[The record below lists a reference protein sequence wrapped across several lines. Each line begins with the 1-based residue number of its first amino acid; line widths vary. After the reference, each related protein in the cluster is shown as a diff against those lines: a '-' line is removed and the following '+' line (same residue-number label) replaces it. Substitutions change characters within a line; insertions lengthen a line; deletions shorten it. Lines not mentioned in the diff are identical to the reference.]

1 MSALNIQNLLKET
14 ILVGITD
21 HSLQTLAGLSIISL
35 GILVAGFLVYKLV
48 NVIIVSWVNQIFR
61 HSRYIFLNAIADA
74 HLINIISIFIFAIIL
89 DVGSA
94 LIDARSSSYL
104 IDAYVKL
111 LVNGAYLLYFLAVTT
126 MLGRFLSAVNIIYE
140 RQFDQ
145 QHEYSIYGYVK
156 MLQFGLWCCAAIIY
170 VSFILNKSPWATLT
184 GIGAVS
190 AFLLL
195 IFKDTFLGLISS
207 IQATANQIVKR
218 GDWVVIPKYNVD
230 GEVIY
235 ISISSIKIRNW
246 DNTVTSLPTFAL
258 TAEAIHNW
266 QAMVNS
272 KARRIFR
279 AINIDTNSL
288 MDCDLELLTN
298 LAQKYPFIAHGVQT
312 GQIRRNVLNLAL
324 YRLYMNDFLK
334 NNLLLNHDYSNLV
347 RYLAPTAFGIPL
359 QIYAYSKEVFLEE
372 FEETQSQIIE
382 HILQTLSDFGLKI
395 YQSATQLPSYNNL

>member
-1 MSALNIQNLLKET
+1 MSALNLQNLLKET

-35 GILVAGFLVYKLV
+35 GILLAGFLVYKLV
-48 NVIIVSWVNQIFR
+48 NVIIARWVNQIFR
-61 HSRYIFLNAIADA
+61 HSRYVFLNAIADA
-74 HLINIISIFIFAIIL
+74 RLVNVVSIFIFAIIL
-89 DVGSA
+89 DIGSA
-94 LIDARSSSYL
+94 LIDAKSASYL
-104 IDAYVKL
+104 VDGYVKIL
-111 LVNGAYLLYFLAVTT
+111 INCAYLLYFLAVTM

-207 IQATANQIVKR
+207 IQATANQIIKR

-288 MDCDLELLTN
+288 MNCDLELLTN

-334 NNLLLNHDYSNLV
+334 NNSLLNHDYSNLV

-372 FEETQSQIIE
+372 FEATQSQIIE
-382 HILQTLSDFGLKI
+382 HVLQTLPDFGLRV
-395 YQSATQLPSYNNL
+395 YQSATQLSADNL